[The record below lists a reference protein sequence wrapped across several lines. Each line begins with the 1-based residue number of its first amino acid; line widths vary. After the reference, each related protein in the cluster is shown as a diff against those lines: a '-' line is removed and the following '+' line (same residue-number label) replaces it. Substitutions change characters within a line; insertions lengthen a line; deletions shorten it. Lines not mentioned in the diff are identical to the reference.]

1 MSERGRGV
9 NRLVEVCS
17 KREIGEGAR
26 KVAHWLREPFAEG
39 EMGEG
44 GRK

>member
-17 KREIGEGAR
+17 KREMGEGAR
-26 KVAHWLREPFAEG
+26 KVAHWLREPLAEG
-39 EMGEG
+39 EIGEG